1 MLPMW
6 ESADPKVILWFLT
19 EEWHVSFN
27 SVCELKDFWEEPDS
41 KWPVQNSK
49 NILQCV
55 TIAIDLSWKLGRIFQ
70 FLNCYF
76 HVMTVHYTHCLCR
89 ANSYTSLICQ
99 PDMRKVW
106 IVKGMDSLLP
116 KGLLGWKNL
125 VPFLEENAHQLNLYP
140 RFSIKQ
146 VFQNVVVFSSRWN
159 LQQELG
165 SHSQNTQQRHGLR
178 YRHKVRY
185 RRFSLS

>member
-1 MLPMW
+1 MFPVW

-27 SVCELKDFWEEPDS
+27 SVYELKDFWEEPDS
-41 KWPVQNSK
+41 ECPVQSSK

-55 TIAIDLSWKLGRIFQ
+55 TIAIDPSWKLGRIFW

-76 HVMTVHYTHCLCR
+76 HVMTVHYAHRLCR

-99 PDMRKVW
+99 PNMHKVW

-116 KGLLGWKNL
+116 KGLLGWKNV
-125 VPFLEENAHQLNLYP
+125 VPLLEENAHQLNLYP
-140 RFSIKQ
+140 RFSIKH
-146 VFQNVVVFSSRWN
+146 VFQNVVVFSS
-159 LQQELG
+159 
-165 SHSQNTQQRHGLR
+165 
-178 YRHKVRY
+178 KVKLTVRTGQW
-185 RRFSLS
+185 FPEQPAVSWLEMLS